1 MSREPTLRLD
11 LSSDVLIP
19 DPGPYSAPVLGSMPG
34 CSHLRPSS
42 YRALRSAVS
51 TLTRIDDF
59 YCEKIGSGFFSEVF
73 KVRHRISGQV
83 MVLKMNKLPSNR
95 ANMLREVQLMNR
107 LSHPNILRF
116 MGVCVHEG
124 QLHALTE
131 YINGG
136 SLEQVLGSN
145 EHLSWLVRIKLALD
159 IAKGLCY
166 LHSKGIFHRDLTSK
180 NCLVKREGKSYTAV
194 VGDFGLSEK
203 IPNYSGDGEKEPLA
217 VVGSPYWMAPEVLR
231 GELYDEKTDV
241 FAYGIILCEI
251 IARIP
256 ADPDY
261 LPRTEDF
268 GLDVNTFET
277 MVGDCPPVFLKLA
290 IHCCVMD
297 STQRPSFAEIVQK
310 LEMMLKLYKNPGS
323 RLQNAGGQ
331 HITMKVSTVHNG
343 KTACEWRGSG
353 GTERDLSNSLRV
365 QCEPR
370 LSRSHSDMFSRAALG
385 AEGLGPAARV
395 NPFSGR
401 ADLKG
406 GKIKLYDSP
415 SRSVISLSFE
425 LTPPS
430 PGAAQPLTPEP
441 LNPPRSGLPA
451 GAPPARRWRS
461 LPELRPG
468 GRGLPH
474 SDLSPGRG
482 QRAGGG
488 LEAGGGDAVA
498 SEDGPDDDSGEREDK
513 PLEVPPLRPSSI
525 SDRPPSALSGNS
537 GTYRSPDS
545 GGGSDSIDAAV
556 SECRRWEAGRQPSFS
571 NSPSAHEPMGSAHAL
586 GPGVCESAQA
596 LAALSRMQLEDA
608 PALVARGQ
616 GLMESAPA
624 LEAMCQVP
632 SESAPALEAMCRVPS
647 ESAPALPES
656 GRRQFMSAEA
666 GADPEPDEP
675 LSCPG
680 CCLGGFAFPFPPVCL
695 RSNGQ
700 PARYPNLNCESD
712 RLIGEEE
719 GAAKPGSGG
728 AQPVGNN
735 H

>member
-1 MSREPTLRLD
+1 MSKESALRLD

-136 SLEQVLGSN
+136 SLEQVLGSTDY
-145 EHLSWLVRIKLALD
+145 LSWMVRIKLALD

-241 FAYGIILCEI
+241 FAYGIILCEV

-268 GLDVNTFET
+268 GLDVNNFET

-310 LEMMLKLYKNPGS
+310 LEAMVKLYKNTGS
-323 RLQNAGGQ
+323 WLQNAREQ
-331 HITMKVSTVHNG
+331 HITVEVSTIHNG
-343 KTACEWRGSG
+343 SNEWEWRRSG
-353 GTERDLSNSLRV
+353 ELDRDLSNSLRV

-370 LSRSHSDMFSRAALG
+370 LSRSHSDMFSPAALG
-385 AEGLGPAARV
+385 AEGLGLGPAARV

-401 ADLKG
+401 ADLMG

-415 SRSVISLSFE
+415 SHSVISLSFE
-425 LTPPS
+425 LLPPS
-430 PGAAQPLTPEP
+430 PGSTQPLTPEP
-441 LNPPRSGLPA
+441 LNPPRSGIPA
-451 GAPPARRWRS
+451 GAPPARRCRS

-468 GRGLPH
+468 GRGLATP
-474 SDLSPGRG
+474 DLSTGRG
-482 QRAGGG
+482 QGAGPEGTG
-488 LEAGGGDAVA
+488 CRREGEEQAPGHSLR
-498 SEDGPDDDSGEREDK
+498 SGNCHT
-513 PLEVPPLRPSSI
+513 P
-525 SDRPPSALSGNS
+525 PPSLALSD
-537 GTYRSPDS
+537 P
-545 GGGSDSIDAAV
+545 GGGSGSVEMPV
-556 SECRRWEAGRQPSFS
+556 SECGRRESAHQPSLC
-571 NSPSAHEPMGSAHAL
+571 PGVVSAHALEARCPGLLESAHALDPRNWTLSESAHAL
-586 GPGVCESAQA
+586 GALCRLPLDSAPVMQP
-596 LAALSRMQLEDA
+596 ALS
-608 PALVARGQ
+608 P
-616 GLMESAPA
+616 
-624 LEAMCQVP
+624 
-632 SESAPALEAMCRVPS
+632 
-647 ESAPALPES
+647 
-656 GRRQFMSAEA
+656 RRQLGSAEA
-666 GADPEPDEP
+666 GAELEPDEP

-680 CCLGGFAFPFPPVCL
+680 CCLGSFAFPFPPVCL
-695 RSNGQ
+695 RSNTQ
-700 PARYPNLNCESD
+700 PARYPRPQL
-712 RLIGEEE
+712 R
-719 GAAKPGSGG
+719 
-728 AQPVGNN
+728 V
-735 H
+735 